1 MPTEGKEIRFML
13 RRSAV
18 LLAVVGCFAVLVA
31 AGCGS
36 KSSTSS
42 TAANTQATTSTT
54 HFAKTKFVFH
64 AGLAFGAFHH
74 FIYNPYKAG
83 NFKHPLSHKAA
94 VAKAALA
101 AAFTY
106 HELKLAANDVKSSK
120 VLSTLFAPITL
131 AASKINGLVNP
142 IKAGQDPASQI
153 TSANSSLASIKS
165 TAASN
170 GQNITDQVP
179 SASQLAAGVAQ

>member
-1 MPTEGKEIRFML
+1 ML
-13 RRSAV
+13 RRVAL
-18 LLAVVGCFAVLVA
+18 LLAVVGCIAALGV

-36 KSSTSS
+36 SNSSSSTTPS
-42 TAANTQATTSTT
+42 TTT

-74 FIYNPYKAG
+74 FIYNPYRAG
-83 NFKHPLSHKAA
+83 NLRHPLSHKLA

-101 AAFTY
+101 AAFVY

-120 VLSTLFAPITL
+120 LLSKLFAPITIV
-131 AASKINGLVNP
+131 AAKIRGLGNP
-142 IKAGQDPASQI
+142 IKSGQDPGPEIAG
-153 TSANSSLASIKS
+153 ANSSLASIKS

-170 GQNITDQVP
+170 GQPISDQVP
-179 SASQLAAGVAQ
+179 SASQLAAGSAQ

>member
-1 MPTEGKEIRFML
+1 ML

-18 LLAVVGCFAVLVA
+18 LLAVVGCIAAFGA

-36 KSSTSS
+36 KKSSASTSGGAVS
-42 TAANTQATTSTT
+42 TSTSTT

-83 NFKHPLSHKAA
+83 NFKHPLSHKAS

-101 AAFTY
+101 AAFVY

-131 AASKINGLVNP
+131 VANKIKGLGSP
-142 IKAGQDPASQI
+142 IKSGQNPGAAISG
-153 TSANSSLASIKS
+153 ANSSLASIKS

-170 GQNITDQVP
+170 GQTITDQVP
-179 SASQLAAGVAQ
+179 TASQLAAGQVS

>member
-1 MPTEGKEIRFML
+1 ML
-13 RRSAV
+13 RRSA
-18 LLAVVGCFAVLVA
+18 LLIALVGCIAALGA

-36 KSSTSS
+36 SKSSSS
-42 TAANTQATTSTT
+42 TAPTTTT

-74 FIYNPYKAG
+74 FIYNPYRAG
-83 NFKHPLSHKAA
+83 NFRHPLSHKLA

-101 AAFTY
+101 ATFAY

-120 VLSTLFAPITL
+120 LLSKLFAPITIV
-131 AASKINGLVNP
+131 AAKIRGLGHP
-142 IKAGQDPASQI
+142 IKSGQDPGSEIAG
-153 TSANSSLASIKS
+153 ANSSLASIKS

-170 GQNITDQVP
+170 GQPITDQVP
-179 SASQLAAGVAQ
+179 TAKQLAAGSAQ

>member
-1 MPTEGKEIRFML
+1 ML

-18 LLAVVGCFAVLVA
+18 LLAVVGCIAAFGA

-36 KSSTSS
+36 KKSSSSTSGGAVS
-42 TAANTQATTSTT
+42 TSTT

-94 VAKAALA
+94 VVKAGLA
-101 AAFTY
+101 AAFVY

-131 AASKINGLVNP
+131 VANKIKGLGNP
-142 IKAGQDPASQI
+142 IKSGQDPGAAI
-153 TSANSSLASIKS
+153 TGANSSLASIKS

-179 SASQLAAGVAQ
+179 TASQLAAGQVS

>member
-1 MPTEGKEIRFML
+1 ML

-18 LLAVVGCFAVLVA
+18 LLAVIACIA
-31 AGCGS
+31 AFGAAACGS
-36 KSSTSS
+36 KSSSSSSAGTTPTS
-42 TAANTQATTSTT
+42 TSTT

-74 FIYNPYKAG
+74 FIYNPYRAG
-83 NFKHPLSHKAA
+83 DFRHPLSHKAA

-101 AAFTY
+101 GTFVY
-106 HELKLAANDVKSSK
+106 HELKLAANDVKNSK
-120 VLSTLFAPITL
+120 VLSTLFAPITIV
-131 AASKINGLVNP
+131 ANKIRGLGSS
-142 IKAGQDPASQI
+142 IKGGQDPGSQI

-170 GQNITDQVP
+170 GQPITDQVP
-179 SASQLAAGVAQ
+179 TASQLASGSVR

>member
-1 MPTEGKEIRFML
+1 ML

-18 LLAVVGCFAVLVA
+18 LLAVVGCLAILA

-36 KSSTSS
+36 KSSTASS
-42 TAANTQATTSTT
+42 NSAAAATTSTT

-74 FIYNPYKAG
+74 FIYNPAKAG

-94 VAKAALA
+94 VVKAGLA
-101 AAFTY
+101 AAFVY
-106 HELKLAANDVKSSK
+106 HELKLAANDVKASPTLSK
-120 VLSTLFAPITL
+120 LFAPITL
-131 AASKINGLVNP
+131 VANKIRGVGNP
-142 IKAGQDPASQI
+142 IKSGQDPTAAI
-153 TSANSSLASIKS
+153 NGANSSLASIKS

-170 GQNITDQVP
+170 GQNIVDQVP
-179 SASQLAAGVAQ
+179 SASQLAAGQVQ

>member
-1 MPTEGKEIRFML
+1 ML

-18 LLAVVGCFAVLVA
+18 LLAVIGCIAAFGA

-36 KSSTSS
+36 KSSSTSS
-42 TAANTQATTSTT
+42 SGSTVASTSTT

-83 NFKHPLSHKAA
+83 DFRHPLSHKLA
-94 VAKAALA
+94 VAKGALA
-101 AAFTY
+101 AAFVY
-106 HELKLAANDVKSSK
+106 HELKLAADDVKSSRL
-120 VLSTLFAPITL
+120 LSKLFAPITIVAAKIRGL
-131 AASKINGLVNP
+131 AHP
-142 IKAGQDPASQI
+142 IKSGQDPGSEI
-153 TSANSSLASIKS
+153 NSANSSLASIKS

-170 GQNITDQVP
+170 GQPITDQVP
-179 SASQLAAGVAQ
+179 RASQLASGSAQ

>member
-1 MPTEGKEIRFML
+1 
-13 RRSAV
+13 V
-18 LLAVVGCFAVLVA
+18 LLAVVGCIAAFGA

-36 KSSTSS
+36 KSSSS
-42 TAANTQATTSTT
+42 TSAGTTPATTSTT

-74 FIYNPYKAG
+74 FIYGPFRAG
-83 NFKHPLSHKAA
+83 NFRHPLSHKTK
-94 VAKAALA
+94 VVEAALA
-101 AAFTY
+101 GAFVY

-120 VLSTLFAPITL
+120 VLSKLFAPITIV
-131 AASKINGLVNP
+131 ANKVRGLGSS
-142 IKAGQDPASQI
+142 IKGGHDPSSEI

-170 GQNITDQVP
+170 GQPITDQVP
-179 SASQLAAGVAQ
+179 TASQLASGSVR

>member
-1 MPTEGKEIRFML
+1 ML

-18 LLAVVGCFAVLVA
+18 LLAVVGCLVVLAA

-36 KSSTSS
+36 KSKSTS
-42 TAANTQATTSTT
+42 AGATSVATSTT

-131 AASKINGLVNP
+131 VANKIKALVTP
-142 IKAGQDPASQI
+142 IKAGQNPGSQI
-153 TSANSSLASIKS
+153 SGANSSLASIKS

-170 GQNITDQVP
+170 GQNITEQLP
-179 SASQLAAGVAQ
+179 TASQLAAGVAQ